1 MGNLSQFLPMV
12 VWFVLS
18 GLVTYL
24 VKSQD
29 NRINNLE
36 KRMLDIQTQDEVRQM
51 MNDNLT
57 PIRDDVAEIKL
68 RLNQLFDLYLRD
80 TKNHH

>member
-1 MGNLSQFLPMV
+1 MGNLTSFLPMV

-29 NRINNLE
+29 NRIQNLE
-36 KRMLDIQTQDEVRQM
+36 KRMLDMQTQDEVRQM
-51 MNDNLT
+51 MNDNLI
-57 PIRDDVAEIKL
+57 PIRDDVSEIKV
-68 RLNQLFDLYLRD
+68 RLNQLFNLYLHD
-80 TKNHH
+80 TNNKN